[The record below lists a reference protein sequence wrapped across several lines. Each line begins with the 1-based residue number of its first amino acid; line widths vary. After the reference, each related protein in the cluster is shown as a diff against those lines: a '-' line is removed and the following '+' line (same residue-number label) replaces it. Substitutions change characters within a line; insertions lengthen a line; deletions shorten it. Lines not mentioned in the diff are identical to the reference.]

1 MYPAICYP
9 PGEKQAYNQRV
20 TTGHFMGNCQQLN
33 ENEAQTAVRQ
43 VKRGLQKHLRFAYEH
58 AAQDCR
64 TCPTVGACCLDAH
77 FVNVHITRLE
87 AVGVRQRL
95 AQWDEP
101 TRRAAYAR
109 ARAAVAR
116 YGLTDEGDTF
126 AQTYACPLFA
136 PGLGC
141 LVHEGGDKP
150 APCIQHACYERQ
162 EDLPP
167 IGLQSRAEAEIERF
181 NQAVYDTDWA
191 WRPLPLWL
199 AEVTET
205 NDIEGDNL

>member
-1 MYPAICYP
+1 MD
-9 PGEKQAYNQRV
+9 
-20 TTGHFMGNCQQLN
+20 NCHKLQPD
-33 ENEAQTAVRQ
+33 EAQTALRRAKVD
-43 VKRGLQKHLRFAYEH
+43 LQKRLRFVYEH

-87 AVGVRQRL
+87 AVGVRQKL
-95 AQWDEP
+95 AQWDAP
-101 TRRAAYAR
+101 TRQAAYER
-109 ARAAVAR
+109 ARAAVVR

-126 AQTYACPLFA
+126 ARTYACPLFA

-181 NQAVYDTDWA
+181 NRAVYDTDWA